1 MFVDYLS
8 TSRNIAHLLQ
18 KIFKTKS
25 FQFVDS
31 GQCFQA
37 VRQHQDRVAEQGQL
51 GHSQGISLHHLR
63 PRETGELCLSRF
75 TTRFAIT

>member
-1 MFVDYLS
+1 MIYYYYLMFVDCFK
-8 TSRNIAHLLQ
+8 LLHKVF
-18 KIFKTKS
+18 KIKNFKFS
-25 FQFVDS
+25 DS

-63 PRETGELCLSRF
+63 PRETGELHISRL
-75 TTRFAIT
+75 TIRQ